1 MLVDRPTCWTLTVP
15 EMTVLV
21 GGMRALGANTGGSG
35 TACSPIAPA
44 R

>member
-1 MLVDRPTCWTLTVP
+1 MLVEKAAFLNLTIP

-21 GGMRALGANTGGSG
+21 GGMRAMDSNAGGSPHG
-35 TACSPIAPA
+35 VFTDRPG